1 MIMSLFRSRKKIIL
15 IISSIFSIYFVFSSI
30 GLSQNINSRNY
41 QVQIM
46 TLLKNNESKLNIL
59 TERFKYLQDNYVTIN
74 QNIKNIN
81 RDLRSEQQTNRQLK
95 NEIAVLKQQINNDRK
110 YMQNSLNSAVDKI
123 AKETSKTINSRTYSS
138 RNTQSRKQNSNS
150 NNFYKYKVQSG
161 ATLSAIA
168 KAYKVSVNSIRKA
181 NNLDNDIIRVGQT
194 LYIPKK

>member
-95 NEIAVLKQQINNDRK
+95 NEIV
-110 YMQNSLNSAVDKI
+110 
-123 AKETSKTINSRTYSS
+123 
-138 RNTQSRKQNSNS
+138 
-150 NNFYKYKVQSG
+150 
-161 ATLSAIA
+161 
-168 KAYKVSVNSIRKA
+168 
-181 NNLDNDIIRVGQT
+181 
-194 LYIPKK
+194 

>member
-1 MIMSLFRSRKKIIL
+1 MSLFRSRKKIIL